1 MAAPMGQQ
9 PPSASG
15 PPQNPAAAQAQ
26 AQKEAE
32 VDPIIKIKQLLLP
45 RLKESLVVSTVL
57 KWVFAMFL
65 FFYFF
70 FVLCECLVISI

>member
-9 PPSASG
+9 PPNTSG
-15 PPQNPAAAQAQ
+15 APQNPAAQ

-45 RLKESLVVSTVL
+45 RLKESLVVRL
-57 KWVFAMFL
+57 KYVFAMCL
-65 FFYFF
+65 IQNCS
-70 FVLCECLVISI
+70 FVV